1 LPNLNKRLTKSP
13 RVYIRDSGLLHTLL
27 EIENVNQLFGHPVY
41 GSSWEGYVIENITTI
56 LYDWDPWFYRTAT
69 GNEIDLILTRGLKK
83 IAFECKASTSPS
95 INKGTYAAM
104 QDTEINELFVVA
116 PVKETYYM
124 NRNVIVGNILHAIDY
139 AKSK

>member
-1 LPNLNKRLTKSP
+1 LKALIKKYS
-13 RVYIRDSGLLHTLL
+13 
-27 EIENVNQLFGHPVY
+27 
-41 GSSWEGYVIENITTI
+41 
-56 LYDWDPWFYRTAT
+56 
-69 GNEIDLILTRGLKK
+69 NEIDLFLTRGKKK
-83 IAFECKASTSPS
+83 IAFECKASASPS

-116 PVKETYYM
+116 PVKETYYL